1 MPSQSDEESHQ
12 LSYLQK
18 HMANILSLLSDAL
31 EGVEG
36 DDALVCIFFFFF
48 SFLVCPWIGTGSLFF
63 FFFFFC
69 RMMLLGILGTRS
81 VSLVEELFKFY
92 YFRLSARSK
101 PNFSKT

>member
-36 DDALVCIFFFFF
+36 DDALVCVF
-48 SFLVCPWIGTGSLFF
+48 SFFCIPGLPLDWYWLLVFLFLF
-63 FFFFFC
+63 
-69 RMMLLGILGTRS
+69 RMMLLGIFGMRS
-81 VSLVEELFKFY
+81 VSLVEKSLQILLF
-92 YFRLSARSK
+92 
-101 PNFSKT
+101 